1 MKTVVIIGRFSAA
14 IHGIIYSLKNDK
26 SILAHVVIAACV
38 IFMGVFFVI
47 SNQDWL
53 LIATAICAVIF
64 AEMTNSAMEQLSD
77 VVDANQNI
85 MIKRVKDVMAG
96 AVLMVCIYAVVIG
109 IYVFYQPLVAFFGS

>member
-26 SILAHVVIAACV
+26 SILAHVVIAVCV

>member
-109 IYVFYQPLVAFFGS
+109 IYVFYQPLVAFFWS

>member
-1 MKTVVIIGRFSAA
+1 
-14 IHGIIYSLKNDK
+14 
-26 SILAHVVIAACV
+26 
-38 IFMGVFFVI
+38 MGVFFVI

-53 LIATAICAVIF
+53 LIATICAVIF